1 MSLFLSTTHSMKT
14 VFLEQFARIG
24 KAISSPSRLAL
35 LDLLCQSEKTVETL
49 VEQSN
54 LNLKNVSAQLRVLR
68 EAGLVSSRKE
78 GKYVYYSVSDKKVSE
93 FWSTLQDF
101 SSRHLADLQRITKEL
116 VAEPDELAGVDRKQL
131 LARARKGEI
140 IVLDVRPRDEFEAAH
155 IPFAISLPLDELKA
169 KLKKLPKNVEIV
181 AYCRGPYCL
190 LAVEAVRLLK
200 RRGFRAIRLDDGIRE
215 WQTAGHPIEGAYI

>member
-1 MSLFLSTTHSMKT
+1 MKT

-49 VEQSN
+49 AEQSN
-54 LNLKNVSAQLRVLR
+54 LNLKNVSAQLRVMR

-78 GKYVYYSVSDKKVSE
+78 GKYAYYCISDKKVAE

-101 SSRHLADLQRITKEL
+101 SSRQLADLQKITKEL
-116 VAEPDELAGVDRKQL
+116 IAEPDELAGVDRKQL

-140 IVLDVRPRDEFEAAH
+140 VVLDVRPRDEFDSAH
-155 IPFAISLPLDELKA
+155 IPFAISLPLEELKA
-169 KLKKLPKNVEIV
+169 KLKHLPKDKEIV

-190 LAVEAVRLLK
+190 LAVEAVRFLK
-200 RRGFRAIRLDDGIRE
+200 RRGFKAARLDDGIRE
-215 WQTAGHPIEGAYI
+215 WQSAGLPIAAGSF